1 MSNALDKTSK
11 RKQIN
16 GDTQATRD
24 KSVKKRKL
32 AEEEAAAAAVVAAT
46 ALALKEESARKKLK
60 KKSKPSPQS
69 LFPNSKT
76 IEEQGTGEKNKKD
89 KAASAAATTTTS
101 PSTNGSTGS
110 LNNRKNKDKNK
121 KRPSPLSINTTATI
135 DGDMLSPSKKNV
147 RFSLKRN
154 LVMTIGQPPAPA
166 DVRTPPSSKPKGPAL
181 KKVSTLGQVS
191 PPMRLDK
198 PHHGMGLRRVSA
210 GEVLDQPTV
219 YGNGIDNEG
228 GLRFTIPGSGL
239 KQRRHSHSGGGGDG
253 RQQLQQQLHSRKKY

>member
-32 AEEEAAAAAVVAAT
+32 AEEEAAAAAAAVVAAT
-46 ALALKEESARKKLK
+46 TAAALAIKEESARKKLK
-60 KKSKPSPQS
+60 KKSTPSPLS
-69 LFPNSKT
+69 LFPNNKP
-76 IEEQGTGEKNKKD
+76 IEQQSTGEKNKRD
-89 KAASAAATTTTS
+89 KAATITT
-101 PSTNGSTGS
+101 PSTDGSTGS
-110 LNNRKNKDKNK
+110 LNKKKKKKNKDKT
-121 KRPSPLSINTTATI
+121 RPSPFSPNTTATTI

-210 GEVLDQPTV
+210 GEVLDRPTV
-219 YGNGIDNEG
+219 YGNGSG
-228 GLRFTIPGSGL
+228 GMKITIPGSGL
-239 KQRRHSHSGGGGDG
+239 KHRRHSHSGGGDG
-253 RQQLQQQLHSRKKY
+253 RQQQQQLHSRFKF

>member
-1 MSNALDKTSK
+1 MSNTLDKTSK

-24 KSVKKRKL
+24 KSVKKRKV
-32 AEEEAAAAAVVAAT
+32 AEEEAAAAAAVLVATTAT
-46 ALALKEESARKKLK
+46 VLAIQKEGVRKKLK
-60 KKSKPSPQS
+60 KKSTPSPQS
-69 LFPNSKT
+69 IFPDNKS
-76 IEEQGTGEKNKKD
+76 IEQQGTGEKNKKD
-89 KAASAAATTTTS
+89 KAAKITTL
-101 PSTNGSTGS
+101 STDDTTGS
-110 LNNRKNKDKNK
+110 LKKKKKNKDKTSH
-121 KRPSPLSINTTATI
+121 SPFSPNTTATATI

-210 GEVLDQPTV
+210 GEVLDRPTV
-219 YGNGIDNEG
+219 YGNGSG
-228 GLRFTIPGSGL
+228 GMKITIPGSGP
-239 KQRRHSHSGGGGDG
+239 KHRRHSHSGGSDG
-253 RQQLQQQLHSRKKY
+253 KQQQQQLHSRFKF